1 VLQAELATLEEDRK
15 LATTSLAKSVHKA
28 LSYLRVAETR
38 SKLPARLRD
47 WSGESFIEI
56 RFDKPPA
63 EELDVR
69 LRTFVI
75 QVLDPKADRRPTG
88 SKLLMLALDRAVG
101 EFRVKILKPNEA
113 FAPIRVPV
121 AELSSPTFSNGQ
133 RATVAT
139 AMMLMLSELRRHSR
153 SSARDASVG
162 TLLLDN
168 PLGNANAG
176 FLIEVQRTVAAAAGI
191 QLIYT
196 TGIADLN
203 ALRRFSSVIAL
214 SNDAA
219 RRTMRRYVRANPALL
234 ELLVPPEEGAGGR
247 ISARRVVAVIDNEAS
262 GS

>member
-1 VLQAELATLEEDRK
+1 
-15 LATTSLAKSVHKA
+15 
-28 LSYLRVAETR
+28 
-38 SKLPARLRD
+38 
-47 WSGESFIEI
+47 
-56 RFDKPPA
+56 
-63 EELDVR
+63 
-69 LRTFVI
+69 
-75 QVLDPKADRRPTG
+75 
-88 SKLLMLALDRAVG
+88 
-101 EFRVKILKPNEA
+101 
-113 FAPIRVPV
+113 
-121 AELSSPTFSNGQ
+121 LSSPTFSNGQ

-219 RRTMRRYVRANPALL
+219 RRTMRRYVRANPAL
-234 ELLVPPEEGAGGR
+234 ELLVPPEDGAGGR
-247 ISARRVVAVIDNEAS
+247 ISARRVVAVTDHEAS

>member
-1 VLQAELATLEEDRK
+1 M
-15 LATTSLAKSVHKA
+15 
-28 LSYLRVAETR
+28 
-38 SKLPARLRD
+38 PARLRD

-56 RFDKPPA
+56 RFEKPPA

-75 QVLDPKADRRPTG
+75 QILDPKSDRPTG

-139 AMMLMLSELRRHSR
+139 AMMLMLSELRRQSR

-234 ELLVPPEEGAGGR
+234 ELLVPPEDGSGGR
-247 ISARRVVAVIDNEAS
+247 LSARRVVAVADHEAR
-262 GS
+262 GG

>member
-1 VLQAELATLEEDRK
+1 VGVLQAELATLEEDRK

-28 LSYLRVAETR
+28 LSYLRLAETR
-38 SKLPARLRD
+38 SKMPAHLRD
-47 WSGESFIEI
+47 WSGESFMEI
-56 RFDKPPA
+56 RFEKPPA

-75 QVLDPKADRRPTG
+75 QVLDPKSDRPTG
-88 SKLLMLALDRAVG
+88 SKLLMLALERAVG
-101 EFRVKILKPNEA
+101 EFHVKILKPNEA
-113 FAPIRVPV
+113 YAPIRVPV

-139 AMMLMLSELRRHSR
+139 AMMLMFSELRRQSR
-153 SSARDASVG
+153 SAARDASVG
-162 TLLLDN
+162 TLILDN

-176 FLIEVQRTVAAAAGI
+176 FLIDVQRTVAAAAGI

-203 ALRRFSSVIAL
+203 ALRRFPNVIAL

-234 ELLVPPEEGAGGR
+234 ELLVPSHDGPGGNV
-247 ISARRVVAVIDNEAS
+247 SAQRVVALNEP
-262 GS
+262 